1 MKFGMNPSPYY
12 RGKRST
18 TQIMAELMIGLAVI
32 WVCAIIFYFT
42 RGAENG
48 VRAIVNPIIAM
59 AVSVL
64 VEALF
69 MLPKHLKEKGNFA
82 SLITKLLNS
91 YGYVTGMILALLLPV
106 GTSIFAIVVSS
117 IFAIAVGK
125 MFFGGFGHNIFNPA
139 ILGRIFAQTAFMSQ
153 MAYDV
158 DPTISTGATVT
169 TMLGQ
174 NGWSVEMLQVEG
186 YSLPQ
191 LLMGNYLGTLC
202 ETFTIALVV
211 VGIIL
216 MLRRVIDWRAPV
228 FYLGTMFVA
237 SLGMGLFGGYGLASF
252 EFALIQISIGGV
264 MFGAVFCIT
273 DPVSTPTS
281 QAGRV
286 FYGIGAAMITMIIR
300 YIGSMP
306 EGVAYSILLMNAVT
320 PLIDSTIKGLT
331 SQFKKQR
338 IITATV
344 MGAVA
349 LTAGCMIGTSDVN
362 KAQFINYLEET
373 KELKTGEF
381 KTSIKRLSNFF
392 GISKYNVSIEGILNP
407 NTVEEI
413 GKIDTIY
420 KAEVAQYSQ
429 YFSDTAN
436 YQKAKYDVNYNSKA
450 KTYTL
455 VIAYQ
460 EVATSA
466 NKTIDVLDIT
476 PTVDSTTNCWK
487 LGSYLTDISAETL
500 TTIYDSN
507 PLKIEKGILTLEFA
521 DEHKNYDLNYQAF
534 VQMSFN
540 VSMNV
545 GSKVITKTEFV
556 SCGGTDEYGAH
567 LLTDGA
573 NTSHYFEYGLNKTAL
588 AEFYNKYI
596 KVDAPVSFDTYM
608 SVYNYDSFMNYDKTA
623 TNLIVK
629 TGCTFTQIGFMT
641 MMQKVITYAIYD
653 NSGVITNVAEYQ
665 AGKENA

>member
-1 MKFGMNPSPYY
+1 
-12 RGKRST
+12 
-18 TQIMAELMIGLAVI
+18 MAELMIGLAVI

-42 RGAENG
+42 RGTENG

-69 MLPKHLKEKGNFA
+69 MLPKHLKEKGDFD

-153 MAYDV
+153 MAYDA

-191 LLMGNYLGTLC
+191 LLMGNYLGTLG

-228 FYLGTMFVA
+228 FYLGSMFVA

-273 DPVSTPTS
+273 DPVTTPTS

-338 IITATV
+338 IITAAV
-344 MGAVA
+344 MGAVT

-381 KTSIKRLSNFF
+381 KTSIKRISNFF
-392 GISKYNVSIEGILNP
+392 GNAKYNVSIEGILND
-407 NTVEEI
+407 NTVKEI
-413 GKIDTIY
+413 GKIDTIF
-420 KAEVAQYSQ
+420 ATEVAQYSQ
-429 YFSDTAN
+429 YFNDTAN
-436 YQKAKYDVNYNSKA
+436 YQKAKYDITSFEDKSTKIMHYV
-450 KTYTL
+450 L
-455 VIAYQ
+455 VINYQ
-460 EVATSA
+460 EVATST
-466 NKTIDVLDIT
+466 NKSVDVLDIT
-476 PTVDSTTNCWK
+476 PTVDATTNKWK
-487 LGSYLTDISAETL
+487 LGSFLTDIDATAL
-500 TTIYDSN
+500 PKIYDSN
-507 PLKIEKGILTLEFA
+507 PLSIDKGVLKLEFG
-521 DEHKNYDLNYQAF
+521 DEHTSYDINYQAF

-556 SCGGTDEYGAH
+556 SCGGTDEYGRT

-653 NSGVITNVAEYQ
+653 NSGVVTNVAEYQ

>member
-32 WVCAIIFYFT
+32 WVCAIVFYFT
-42 RGAENG
+42 RGAVNG
-48 VRAIVNPIIAM
+48 VRAIVNPLIAM
-59 AVSVL
+59 AVSVI

-82 SLITKLLNS
+82 SLCTKLLNS

-153 MAYDV
+153 MTYDA

-174 NGWSVEMLQVEG
+174 NGWSVEMLEIEG

-191 LLMGNYLGTLC
+191 LLMGNYLGTLG

-228 FYLGTMFVA
+228 FYLGTMFIA

-273 DPVSTPTS
+273 DPVTTPTS

-286 FYGIGAAMITMIIR
+286 FYGIGAALITLIIR

-320 PLIDSTIKGLT
+320 PLIDSAIKGLT

-338 IITATV
+338 IITAAV

-349 LTAGCMIGTSDVN
+349 LGAGCMVGSSDVH
-362 KAQFINYLEET
+362 KASFINYLEET

-381 KTSIKRLSNFF
+381 KTKINRLSNFF
-392 GISKYNVSIEGILNP
+392 GIAKYNVSIEGILNP
-407 NTVEEI
+407 NTTKEI
-413 GKIDTIY
+413 GNIDTIFA
-420 KAEVAQYSQ
+420 AEVNSFSQ
-429 YFSDTAN
+429 YFNDTAK
-436 YQKAKYDVNYNSKA
+436 YQKAKYAAVHNTNK
-450 KTYTL
+450 KIYTL
-455 VIAYQ
+455 VINYKD
-460 EVATSA
+460 VATST
-466 NKTIDVLDIT
+466 NMSVDVCDIT
-476 PTVDSTTNCWK
+476 PVVDATTNNWK
-487 LGSYLTDISAETL
+487 IGSYLTDISATEL
-500 TTIYDSN
+500 PKIYDSN
-507 PLKIEKGILTLEFA
+507 ALSIDKGVLSLEFA
-521 DEHKNYDLNYQAF
+521 DEHTSYDTNYQMF
-534 VQMSFN
+534 VAMTFN

-545 GSKVITKTEFV
+545 NKKVVTKTELI

-573 NTSHYFEYGLNKTAL
+573 NTSKYFEYNLDKTGLAQ
-588 AEFYNKYI
+588 FYNKYI
-596 KVDAPVSFDTYM
+596 KVDAPVSFDTYL
-608 SVYNYDSFMNYDKTA
+608 SVYNYESFLNYDKTA
-623 TNLIVK
+623 SNIIVK
-629 TGCTFTQIGFMT
+629 SGCTFTQIGFMT

-653 NSGVITNVAEYQ
+653 NSGVVNSVAEYQ